1 MISIPKL
8 DLSRSALSPFFDR
21 VVGDV
26 GIDLGTA
33 NTLVYLRGA
42 GIVLREPSVIARSS
56 DGRVLA
62 VGEEAKQMIG
72 RTPAY
77 ITATR
82 PLKGG
87 VIAEFETTTAM
98 LSYFVKRAVQK
109 RVLLRPRIIIGIPT
123 EATTVEKRALV
134 EAAAKAGARSARL
147 IEEPMAAALGVGLPI
162 AEPTASAV
170 VDIGG
175 GRTQVAVISLGGIV
189 TRRSIR
195 VAGDEMDEAILE
207 YARRTHNLLI
217 GERTA
222 EEVKIALGSAYPIDR
237 QEPTKDVRGRDLVS
251 GLPRTLKISAG
262 EIREAL
268 AQPVQ
273 AIVEAVRQTLEQTPP
288 ELSADIMTRGIVM
301 VGGGA
306 LLRGLDR
313 LLAEETGM
321 PVALSDDPL
330 SAVALGT
337 GVALEARETLKR
349 VLISAEGP

>member
-1 MISIPKL
+1 MFRLPKI
-8 DLSRSALSPFFDR
+8 DLHRPALSTITGRF
-21 VVGDV
+21 VGGI

-42 GIVLREPSVIARSS
+42 GIVVREPSVIARSS
-56 DGRVLA
+56 DGQILA
-62 VGEEAKQMIG
+62 VGEEAKRMIG

-98 LSYFVKRAVQK
+98 LSYFVKRAIQH
-109 RVLLRPRIIIGIPT
+109 RLMLRPRIIIGIPA
-123 EATTVEKRALV
+123 EATVVEKRALI
-134 EAAAKAGARSARL
+134 EAAARAGARSARL

-162 AEPTASAV
+162 SEPIASVV

-189 TRRSIR
+189 TSRSIR
-195 VAGDEMDEAILE
+195 MAGDEMDEAILD
-207 YARRTHNLLI
+207 YVRRAHNLLI

-222 EEVKIALGSAYPIDR
+222 EEVKIALGSAYPLDR
-237 QEPTKDVRGRDLVS
+237 GEPTMDVRGRDLVS
-251 GLPRTLKISAG
+251 GLPRTLKMSAG

-273 AIVEAVRQTLEQTPP
+273 AIVEAVKQTLEHTPP
-288 ELSADIMTRGIVM
+288 ELAADIVNRGIVL

-306 LLRGLDR
+306 LLRGMDR

-321 PVALSDDPL
+321 PVSISNDPL

-337 GVALEARETLKR
+337 GVALEESATLRR
-349 VLISAEGP
+349 VLSTAEGL